1 MFKFLKKWFGK
12 KEKPLFDKRFLE
24 LADKVV
30 SRPSNKPFD
39 PKLLA
44 NIVSPT
50 DPLDFVSTLD
60 FSTNADLSVYNL
72 SELSN
77 EAKLKIIDI
86 IKEDNKNRI
95 KAKL

>member
-1 MFKFLKKWFGK
+1 MFKFLKKWFSK
-12 KEKPLFDKRFLE
+12 KEKPLFDERFLE

-39 PKLLA
+39 QKILA
-44 NIVSPT
+44 NIVSPIN
-50 DPLDFVSTLD
+50 PLDFVSTLD
-60 FSTNADLSVYNL
+60 FSSNTDLSVYNL

-86 IKEDNKNRI
+86 IKEDNINKI
-95 KAKL
+95 KARL